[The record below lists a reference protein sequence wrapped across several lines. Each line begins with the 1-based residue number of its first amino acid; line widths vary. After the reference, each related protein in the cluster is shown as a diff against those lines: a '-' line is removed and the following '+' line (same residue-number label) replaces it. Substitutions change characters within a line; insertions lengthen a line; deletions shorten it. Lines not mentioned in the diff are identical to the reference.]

1 MGFCLFEDIDFPGS
15 FLALNSKHVQD
26 VTPDASSGTARPVC
40 HIDFTAPLYQ
50 GGVEI
55 KVRIAGEPDAIW
67 ALLHQAS
74 KIGLGKAKLHLMNK
88 LSSRPI
94 PLLINQP
101 DRIMLVRELQP
112 EEFMDVGASLVT
124 ASRLFFED
132 GKNRFI
138 SERPGT
144 FVSLTNAGRK
154 TPILK
159 ENDG

>member
-1 MGFCLFEDIDFPGS
+1 MGFCLFEDADFPGS
-15 FLALNSKHVQD
+15 FLAINSNHVQD
-26 VTPDASSGTARPVC
+26 AVSEGDGAGSTVQ
-40 HIDFTAPLYQ
+40 FTAPIYQ
-50 GGVEI
+50 AGVEI
-55 KVRIAGEPDAIW
+55 KLNIIGAPDAIW
-67 ALLHQAS
+67 QVLSQGA

-88 LSSRPI
+88 LSARPI

-112 EEFMDVGASLVT
+112 EEFMDADSSLIT
-124 ASRLFFED
+124 ASRLFFVD
-132 GKNRFI
+132 GKNRYI

-159 ENDG
+159 EKDKVE

>member
-1 MGFCLFEDIDFPGS
+1 MGFCLFEDVDFPGS

-26 VTPDASSGTARPVC
+26 ITPVKSAAERPVC
-40 HIDFTAPLYQ
+40 AVQFTAPLYQ
-50 GGVEI
+50 GSAEVQLY
-55 KVRIAGEPDAIW
+55 IAGEPEAIW
-67 ALLHQAS
+67 ALLRQAS
-74 KIGLGKAKLHLMNK
+74 KIGLGKARLHLMNK
-88 LSSRPI
+88 LSARPI

-101 DRIMLVRELQP
+101 DRIMLVRELPP
-112 EEFMDVGASLVT
+112 EEFMSEDFSLLT

-144 FVSLTNAGRK
+144 FVSLTNAGRE

-159 ENDG
+159 EENG